1 MGLMGSMYVG
11 TSGLQTSQNALNTT
25 AHNMSNLDTTGYTR
39 QQVALGTRQYNT
51 LSKNSCATSY
61 TQLGL
66 GVAYSQTRQV
76 RDYFLDKN
84 YRRESGRSM
93 FYETSANTLTQVE
106 DILGESNEG
115 KSFQIT
121 MADLWTAVE
130 ELSKDPTSKVNQNLF
145 ITRCDEF
152 IQRAQGVYD
161 SLATYQLDM
170 NADVKQSVDRIN
182 EIAQRVDVLNNAIMK
197 IETAGIEH
205 ANDLKDERNGLLDEL
220 GKYGNI
226 SWSEDEYGA
235 VNIAFEGVDL
245 LKNGMFNEIDIYQDP
260 QTEFYIPFWAKNA
273 RYEYNEEGQK
283 LVVPESI
290 QDALIYDLYR
300 PVSSEINTDIG
311 GLRATLLARG
321 DHKATYADVA
331 DKEFYDREISQSILM
346 NVEAEFDQLVHSI
359 TTAINNVL
367 KEAAETAQ
375 TKFPGTD
382 YLMRNGEPIQIFQL
396 TLDENGY
403 TTENIVINMELRQNP
418 SLLGFRL
425 PDGSEDA
432 ETMEKLTHAFHDES
446 YILNPNVAT
455 KVNFQRYYSTLVNQV
470 ASSASVYGTI
480 EASQQDT
487 VNSLSSARE
496 QVLGVSSDEEL
507 SNMIMYQNAFNAAS
521 RYINVISEM
530 LEHLVTNL

>member
-321 DHKATYADVA
+321 DHMGSCVDISRMMILASDIAKDWGIN
-331 DKEFYDREISQSILM
+331 ISQVPVVGCAPEWMSEKAVSIGNYVVATGIETFLGVDPYSKGSSEVTALLQGDHGIKDW
-346 NVEAEFDQLVHSI
+346 VEARFVVETDIDKLGDKMI
-359 TTAINNVL
+359 ACIEE
-367 KEAAETAQ
+367 KRAA
-375 TKFPGTD
+375 
-382 YLMRNGEPIQIFQL
+382 
-396 TLDENGY
+396 
-403 TTENIVINMELRQNP
+403 
-418 SLLGFRL
+418 LG
-425 PDGSEDA
+425 
-432 ETMEKLTHAFHDES
+432 
-446 YILNPNVAT
+446 I
-455 KVNFQRYYSTLVNQV
+455 
-470 ASSASVYGTI
+470 
-480 EASQQDT
+480 
-487 VNSLSSARE
+487 
-496 QVLGVSSDEEL
+496 
-507 SNMIMYQNAFNAAS
+507 
-521 RYINVISEM
+521 
-530 LEHLVTNL
+530 

>member
-1 MGLMGSMYVG
+1 M
-11 TSGLQTSQNALNTT
+11 
-25 AHNMSNLDTTGYTR
+25 
-39 QQVALGTRQYNT
+39 
-51 LSKNSCATSY
+51 
-61 TQLGL
+61 
-66 GVAYSQTRQV
+66 
-76 RDYFLDKN
+76 
-84 YRRESGRSM
+84 
-93 FYETSANTLTQVE
+93 
-106 DILGESNEG
+106 
-115 KSFQIT
+115 
-121 MADLWTAVE
+121 
-130 ELSKDPTSKVNQNLF
+130 
-145 ITRCDEF
+145 
-152 IQRAQGVYD
+152 
-161 SLATYQLDM
+161 
-170 NADVKQSVDRIN
+170 
-182 EIAQRVDVLNNAIMK
+182 
-197 IETAGIEH
+197 
-205 ANDLKDERNGLLDEL
+205 
-220 GKYGNI
+220 
-226 SWSEDEYGA
+226 
-235 VNIAFEGVDL
+235 
-245 LKNGMFNEIDIYQDP
+245 
-260 QTEFYIPFWAKNA
+260 
-273 RYEYNEEGQK
+273 
-283 LVVPESI
+283 
-290 QDALIYDLYR
+290 IYDLYR

-382 YLMRNGEPIQIFQL
+382 YLMRNGEPIQVFQL

-432 ETMEKLTHAFHDES
+432 KTMEKLTHAFHDES

>member
-25 AHNMSNLDTTGYTR
+25 AHNMSNLDTIGYTR

-197 IETAGIEH
+197 RDSRHRTCQRSEGRKKRLAG
-205 ANDLKDERNGLLDEL
+205 
-220 GKYGNI
+220 
-226 SWSEDEYGA
+226 
-235 VNIAFEGVDL
+235 
-245 LKNGMFNEIDIYQDP
+245 
-260 QTEFYIPFWAKNA
+260 
-273 RYEYNEEGQK
+273 
-283 LVVPESI
+283 
-290 QDALIYDLYR
+290 
-300 PVSSEINTDIG
+300 
-311 GLRATLLARG
+311 
-321 DHKATYADVA
+321 
-331 DKEFYDREISQSILM
+331 
-346 NVEAEFDQLVHSI
+346 
-359 TTAINNVL
+359 
-367 KEAAETAQ
+367 
-375 TKFPGTD
+375 
-382 YLMRNGEPIQIFQL
+382 
-396 TLDENGY
+396 
-403 TTENIVINMELRQNP
+403 
-418 SLLGFRL
+418 
-425 PDGSEDA
+425 
-432 ETMEKLTHAFHDES
+432 
-446 YILNPNVAT
+446 
-455 KVNFQRYYSTLVNQV
+455 
-470 ASSASVYGTI
+470 
-480 EASQQDT
+480 
-487 VNSLSSARE
+487 
-496 QVLGVSSDEEL
+496 
-507 SNMIMYQNAFNAAS
+507 
-521 RYINVISEM
+521 
-530 LEHLVTNL
+530 

>member
-273 RYEYNEEGQK
+273 RYEYNEVGQK

-382 YLMRNGEPIQIFQL
+382 YLMRNGEPIQVFQL